1 MKILLA
7 EDDRQTADYL
17 RQGLLAEGYSVDHVP
32 DGRDALVQATLQPYD
47 LMVIDRMMPGLDGLS
62 LVKALR
68 SAQVKAPILILTAMG
83 GVTDRVEG
91 LQAGADDYLVK
102 PFSFSELSARLA
114 ALARRPALQ
123 EGARDLLR
131 VGDLTMDT
139 IRRTVTRGGTEIELQ
154 PREFRLLEHL
164 MRAAGRVQTRTML
177 LEAVWDFHFDPGTS
191 VVETHM
197 SRLRSKIDRPFDK
210 PLLHTVR
217 GAGYMLKA

>member
-47 LMVIDRMMPGLDGLS
+47 LLVVDRMMPGLDGLS

-68 SAQVKAPILILTAMG
+68 SAQIKAPILILTAMG

-102 PFSFSELSARLA
+102 PFAFSELSARLA
-114 ALARRPALQ
+114 ALARRPALA

-131 VGDLTMDT
+131 VGDLTLDT
-139 IRRTVTRGGTEIELQ
+139 VRRTVSRGGTEIDLQ

-197 SRLRSKIDRPFDK
+197 SRLRAKIDRPFDK

>member
-47 LMVIDRMMPGLDGLS
+47 LLVVDRMMPGLDGLS

-68 SAQVKAPILILTAMG
+68 SAQIKAPILILTAMG

-102 PFSFSELSARLA
+102 PFAFSELSARLA
-114 ALARRPALQ
+114 ALARRPALA

-131 VGDLTMDT
+131 VGDLTLDT
-139 IRRTVTRGGTEIELQ
+139 MRRTVSRGGTEIDLQ

-197 SRLRSKIDRPFDK
+197 SRLRAKIDRPFDK

>member
-47 LMVIDRMMPGLDGLS
+47 LLVVDRMMPGLDGLS

-68 SAQVKAPILILTAMG
+68 SAQIKAPILILTAMG

-102 PFSFSELSARLA
+102 PFAFSELSARLA
-114 ALARRPALQ
+114 ALARRPALA
-123 EGARDLLR
+123 EGRAIFCGWAISRS
-131 VGDLTMDT
+131 TPCAAPSAAAA
-139 IRRTVTRGGTEIELQ
+139 
-154 PREFRLLEHL
+154 PRSTSS
-164 MRAAGRVQTRTML
+164 RANSG
-177 LEAVWDFHFDPGTS
+177 FS
-191 VVETHM
+191 N
-197 SRLRSKIDRPFDK
+197 I
-210 PLLHTVR
+210 
-217 GAGYMLKA
+217 